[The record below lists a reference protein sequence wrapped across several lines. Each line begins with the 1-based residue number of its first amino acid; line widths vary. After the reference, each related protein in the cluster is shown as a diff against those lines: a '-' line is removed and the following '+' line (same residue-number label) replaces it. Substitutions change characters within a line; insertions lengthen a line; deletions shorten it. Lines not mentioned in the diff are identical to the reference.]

1 MSKDNWDDS
10 SDDEGDA
17 PPDPLF
23 KGNSPPDPR
32 FKGNSPSDPLFKGD
46 AICSACK
53 DMGNI
58 CSACYNKGVRSIPIK
73 EDLLRFSLY
82 KPEDVAPSETNK
94 EYTNEYDE
102 ADQEEG
108 GVGGYPPE
116 EGGVGGYPPEE
127 GGYPQDY
134 ESDEYDDYEDAI
146 DKKLGRYV
154 SYR

>member
-23 KGNSPPDPR
+23 KGNSPH
-32 FKGNSPSDPLFKGD
+32 DPLFKGD
-46 AICSACK
+46 AIF
-53 DMGNI
+53 
-58 CSACYNKGVRSIPIK
+58 SACYNKGVRGSIPLK

-82 KPEDVAPSETNK
+82 KPEDVAPSETDK
-94 EYTNEYDE
+94 EDTNEYDE
-102 ADQEEG
+102 AHEEDPQEG

-116 EGGVGGYPPEE
+116 EDPQEGGYPPEE
-127 GGYPQDY
+127 GGVGGYPQDY